1 MMKKT
6 LEIIKNLMLFVVI
19 GINIYLILQDKTKQD
34 SLGDVIT
41 VDTTDY
47 QKPKLDSICKQRD
60 SIIYKINYIDNVT
73 YGKINDAINASDS
86 AVVQQFIY
94 LVSKD

>member
-1 MMKKT
+1 
-6 LEIIKNLMLFVVI
+6 MLFIVI
-19 GINIYLILQDKTKQD
+19 GINIYLILQDKIKED

-47 QKPKLDSICKQRD
+47 QKPKLDSIGKQRD
-60 SIIYKINYIDNVT
+60 SIIYKINYIDSTT

>member
-1 MMKKT
+1 MKKT
-6 LEIIKNLMLFVVI
+6 LEIIKNLMLFIVI
-19 GINIYLILQDKTKQD
+19 GINIYLILQDKTKKD
-34 SLGDVIT
+34 SVSDVIT
-41 VDTTDY
+41 VDATDY
-47 QKPKLDSICKQRD
+47 QKPKLDSIGKQRD
-60 SIIYKINYIDNVT
+60 SIIYKINYIDSVT

>member
-6 LEIIKNLMLFVVI
+6 LEVIKNLMLFIVI
-19 GINIYLILQDKTKQD
+19 GINIYLILRDKTKQD
-34 SLGDVIT
+34 SVSDVVT

-47 QKPKLDSICKQRD
+47 QKPKLDSIGKQRD
-60 SIIYKINYIDNVT
+60 SIIYKINYIDSVT

-86 AVVQQFIY
+86 AAVQQFIY

>member
-1 MMKKT
+1 MKKA
-6 LEIIKNLMLFVVI
+6 LEVIKNLMLFIVI
-19 GINIYLILQDKTKQD
+19 GINIYLILRDKTKQD
-34 SLGDVIT
+34 SVSDVIT

-47 QKPKLDSICKQRD
+47 QKPKLDSIGKQRD
-60 SIIYKINYIDNVT
+60 SIIYKINYIDSVT

-86 AVVQQFIY
+86 VAVQQFIY

>member
-1 MMKKT
+1 MKKT
-6 LEIIKNLMLFVVI
+6 LEIIKNLMLFIVI
-19 GINIYLILQDKTKQD
+19 GINIYLILRDKTKQY
-34 SLGDVIT
+34 SVSDVVT

-47 QKPKLDSICKQRD
+47 QKPKLDSIGKQRD
-60 SIIYKINYIDNVT
+60 SIIYKINYIDSVT

-86 AVVQQFIY
+86 ATVQQFIY